1 MKNPSERL
9 VSLDFFRGLTM
20 FLLIAEFANLF
31 PLFLDPSLKGSPIYF
46 LGVQLHHCDWIGLH
60 FWDLI
65 QPFFMFIVGVAMPL
79 SFARRIAQG
88 DSNRTL
94 IGHVLKRALL
104 LLVLGWALYC
114 IEPGKITFRFQNVLA
129 QLSVTYL
136 LAYLVMKKAPWFQI
150 LFSIILI
157 GLSEAL
163 YRFFPL
169 EGFNHPFVGG
179 ENFGAWVN
187 LMISG
192 EIGDGNW
199 AIFNAIPTA
208 AHTIWGVLAGILLI
222 SDKTQREKLRILVI
236 FGVIALAIGYAISY
250 ATPIIKR
257 ISTSSFVFA
266 SGGWTILAL
275 ALCYWLIDML
285 NWRKGVLFFSV
296 VGMNPLFIYL
306 FAHVG
311 GAVLLRSVVSPFSM
325 ALFGLAGT
333 WIAEFM
339 TSLIVLSL
347 LWYICW
353 WLYKKKIF
361 IRI

>member
-1 MKNPSERL
+1 MEKSPERL

-31 PLFLDPSLKGSPIYF
+31 PLLLDPNLAGTPLHFI
-46 LGVQLHHCDWIGLH
+46 GEQLHHCEWEGLH
-60 FWDLI
+60 LWDLI

-79 SFARRIAQG
+79 SFARRIEKG
-88 DSNRTL
+88 DSNRQL
-94 IGHVLKRALL
+94 LVHVLKRSFL

-114 IEPGKITFRFQNVLA
+114 IEPGRITFRFQNVLA

-136 LAYLVMKKAPWFQI
+136 IAWLVMKKAAWFQI
-150 LFSIILI
+150 LISVLLLVLTE
-157 GLSEAL
+157 GL
-163 YRFFPL
+163 YRFFPVS
-169 EGFNHPFVGG
+169 GFTQPWIAG

-187 LMISG
+187 ILISG
-192 EIGDGNW
+192 EEDGGHW

-208 AHTIWGVLAGILLI
+208 AHTIWGVLAGQLLLSGKSQ
-222 SDKTQREKLRILVI
+222 SDKLKRLIL
-236 FGVIALAIGYAISY
+236 FGVIALVAGYALST

-257 ISTSSFVFA
+257 ISTSSFVLA
-266 SGGWTILAL
+266 SGGWTLLML

-285 NWRKGVLFFSV
+285 KWRKGVLFFSV

-311 GAVLLRSVVSPFSM
+311 GAVLLRSVVSPFST
-325 ALFGLAGT
+325 ALFGLAGE
-333 WIAEFM
+333 WFGQFM
-339 TSLIVLSL
+339 TSLIVLAL
-347 LWYICW
+347 LWYICR
-353 WLYKKKIF
+353 WLYLKKIF